1 MNVTQAMQ
9 SRRTIRGFKPDPVP
23 AEVIREIFSI
33 AQESPSNCNTQPWH
47 VSVVSGEKRDALEN
61 ALVTEIMLGKKP
73 EQAFQAFDQDLA
85 GVYKDRQYACAAGYY
100 TTMGIAREDKDAR
113 NALMVK
119 NWQFFGA
126 PHVAFIS
133 MPKTMGPINAVDIG
147 IYLQSLMLL
156 MVERGLASCPQGA
169 LAFFPKPVF
178 DLANIPQDNGILCG
192 LSFGY
197 ADAEAKIN
205 EVKMGRAEL
214 ADTVQFF
221 D

>member
-47 VSVVSGEKRDALEN
+47 VSVVSGEQRDALEN

-133 MPKTMGPINAVDIG
+133 LP
-147 IYLQSLMLL
+147 
-156 MVERGLASCPQGA
+156 
-169 LAFFPKPVF
+169 
-178 DLANIPQDNGILCG
+178 
-192 LSFGY
+192 
-197 ADAEAKIN
+197 
-205 EVKMGRAEL
+205 
-214 ADTVQFF
+214 
-221 D
+221 